1 MLNPTPRTTS
11 GNEPSSFPIR
21 LSPFA
26 ISLMLTHSLR
36 WRLQVWHGLLLLIV
50 LVTFGCTAYYL
61 VLDNRLR
68 RVDQELQ
75 RRALPLAGMFGR
87 FGGPGSASERPPGKF
102 MILRD
107 HVEPGVPG
115 SGEPRPSES
124 RRSNSPPGFGFG
136 PEGGRGIFSLEF
148 RPPDMLSPFEDA
160 VANGYYIVA
169 WSRAGEELRRS
180 TNAPTELPAPEL
192 DTAPDSTL
200 ARTRGEFREF
210 ALRTRSGS
218 LVLVGHDIAPDLA
231 ELRRLA
237 WLLSLAGGGVLLL
250 GLAGGWWLASRA
262 IQPIEDISQ
271 TAVKI
276 AGGSLAE
283 RIRVADPGNELGR
296 LAGVLNSTF
305 ARLEAAFAQQK
316 QFTAD
321 AAHELRTPLAVLIS
335 EAQTALTRERTPAE
349 YREAVQECLAVA
361 QQMRRL
367 TESLLDLSRFDS
379 GHEPMEQKPV
389 DLAALANDSLALVR
403 PLAEQRGVMLACD
416 TEPATCFGDAQRL
429 GQIATNLLTNAI
441 CYNRP
446 GGEVRVRTAATASHV
461 LLEVHD
467 TGQGIAAE
475 DLPHLFERFYRADK
489 ARSRNDGHAG
499 LGLAICKAIVD
510 AHGGTIAV
518 TSQPG
523 VGSTFS
529 VRLPAA

>member
-1 MLNPTPRTTS
+1 
-11 GNEPSSFPIR
+11 
-21 LSPFA
+21 
-26 ISLMLTHSLR
+26 MLTHSLR

-87 FGGPGSASERPPGKF
+87 FGGPGSAGERPPGSF
-102 MILRD
+102 RIFRD
-107 HVEPGVPG
+107 RVEPGDSAP
-115 SGEPRPSES
+115 GEPRPPEGK
-124 RRSNSPPGFGFG
+124 RPEGRPGFGFG
-136 PEGGRGIFSLEF
+136 PDGARGSFSGEF
-148 RPPDMLSPFEDA
+148 RLPPDMPSPFEDA
-160 VANGYYIVA
+160 VASGYYIVA

-180 TNAPTELPAPEL
+180 TNAPPELSAPEL
-192 DTAPDSTL
+192 DPAADSSL

-237 WLLSLAGGGVLLL
+237 WLLSLVGGGVLLL
-250 GLAGGWWLASRA
+250 GLAGGWWLAARA
-262 IQPIEDISQ
+262 IRPIEDISQ

-276 AGGSLAE
+276 AGGNLAE
-283 RIRVADPGNELGR
+283 RIQVTDSANELGR

-335 EAQTALTRERTPAE
+335 EAQTTLAHERTPGE

-379 GHEPMEQKPV
+379 GHETMEKKPV
-389 DLAALANDSLALVR
+389 DLVALVSETLALVQ
-403 PLAEQRGVMLACD
+403 PLAEQRGVRLAFD
-416 TEPATCFGDAQRL
+416 PEPATCLGDAQRL

-441 CYNRP
+441 CHNHP

-489 ARSRNDGHAG
+489 ARTRSDGHAG

-523 VGSTFS
+523 VGSTFA
-529 VRLPAA
+529 VRLPVV

>member
-1 MLNPTPRTTS
+1 
-11 GNEPSSFPIR
+11 
-21 LSPFA
+21 
-26 ISLMLTHSLR
+26 MLTHSLR

-87 FGGPGSASERPPGKF
+87 FGGPGSAGERPPGNF
-102 MILRD
+102 RIFRD
-107 HVEPGVPG
+107 RVDPGDSAP
-115 SGEPRPSES
+115 GEPRSPDGKRPEG
-124 RRSNSPPGFGFG
+124 RSGFGFG
-136 PEGGRGIFSLEF
+136 PDGARGSFSGDF
-148 RPPDMLSPFEDA
+148 RQPPDMPSPFEDA
-160 VANGYYIVA
+160 VASGYYIVA
-169 WSRAGEELRRS
+169 WSREGEELRRS
-180 TNAPTELPAPEL
+180 TNAPPEL
-192 DTAPDSTL
+192 SVPEMETAADTAL

-210 ALRTRSGS
+210 ALRTRAGS

-231 ELRRLA
+231 ELRRLG
-237 WLLSLAGGGVLLL
+237 WLLSLVGGGVLLL
-250 GLAGGWWLASRA
+250 GLAGGWWLAARA
-262 IQPIEDISQ
+262 IRPIEDISQ

-276 AGGSLAE
+276 AGGNLAE
-283 RIRVADPGNELGR
+283 RIQVTDPADELGR

-305 ARLEAAFAQQK
+305 TRLEAAFAQQK

-321 AAHELRTPLAVLIS
+321 AAHELRTPIAVLIS
-335 EAQTALTRERTPAE
+335 EAQTTLARERTPGE

-379 GHEPMEQKPV
+379 GHERMECKPV
-389 DLAALANDSLALVR
+389 DLVALVGETLALVQ
-403 PLAEQRGVMLACD
+403 PLAEQRNVRLAFD
-416 TEPATCFGDAQRL
+416 PEHATCLGDAQRL

-489 ARSRNDGHAG
+489 ARTRSAGHAG

-510 AHGGTIAV
+510 AHGGTLAV

-523 VGSTFS
+523 VGSTFA